1 MATIKFNDFAE
12 RYCGTNDRA
21 EQIEELLDSLLYN
34 VGFFV
39 GVSEISE
46 EELSELF
53 DTECQIEQTYFEP
66 NGYYD
71 ITINGKYYCMSMIKI
86 I

>member
-1 MATIKFNDFAE
+1 MAKMNFNVFAE

-21 EQIEELLDSLLYN
+21 EQIEQLKDALLVRN
-34 VGFFV
+34 T
-39 GVSEISE
+39 IE
-46 EELSELF
+46 EVDEADILELF

-66 NGYYD
+66 NDYYD
-71 ITINGKYYCMSMIKI
+71 VNINNMYTCMSLIKI

>member
-1 MATIKFNDFAE
+1 MAKMNFNDFAE

-21 EQIEELLDSLLYN
+21 EQIEQLKDALLVRN
-34 VGFFV
+34 T
-39 GVSEISE
+39 IE
-46 EELSELF
+46 EVDEADILELF

-66 NGYYD
+66 NDYYD
-71 ITINGKYYCMSMIKI
+71 VTINNMYTCMSLIKI

>member
-1 MATIKFNDFAE
+1 MAKMNFNDFAE

-21 EQIEELLDSLLYN
+21 EQIEQLKDALLVRNTIKEVDEADIL
-34 VGFFV
+34 
-39 GVSEISE
+39 
-46 EELSELF
+46 ELF

-66 NGYYD
+66 NDYYD
-71 ITINGKYYCMSMIKI
+71 VNINNMYTCMSLIKI

>member
-12 RYCGTNDRA
+12 CYCGTADRKK
-21 EQIEELLDSLLYN
+21 QIPILLDALLYD
-34 VGFFV
+34 VED
-39 GVSEISE
+39 GVNEISE
-46 EELSELF
+46 EELSKLF

-66 NGYYD
+66 NDYYD
-71 ITINGKYYCMSMIKI
+71 IKINGKYYCMSLEKI

>member
-1 MATIKFNDFAE
+1 MAKMNFNDFAE

-21 EQIEELLDSLLYN
+21 EQIEQLKDAML
-34 VGFFV
+34 
-39 GVSEISE
+39 VSNTIKEVDEADI
-46 EELSELF
+46 LELF

-66 NGYYD
+66 NDYYD
-71 ITINGKYYCMSMIKI
+71 VNINNMYTCMSLIKI

>member
-21 EQIEELLDSLLYN
+21 EQIEQLKDALLVRN
-34 VGFFV
+34 T
-39 GVSEISE
+39 IE
-46 EELSELF
+46 EVDEADILELF

-66 NGYYD
+66 NDYYD
-71 ITINGKYYCMSMIKI
+71 VNINNMYTCMSLIKI

>member
-1 MATIKFNDFAE
+1 MATIKFNVFAE
-12 RYCGTNDRA
+12 RYCGTNNRA
-21 EQIEELLDSLLYN
+21 EQIEVLLDSLLYD
-34 VGFFV
+34 VED
-39 GVSEISE
+39 GVNEISE

-71 ITINGKYYCMSMIKI
+71 IKINGKYYCMGLEKI

>member
-1 MATIKFNDFAE
+1 MAKMNFNDFAE
-12 RYCGTNDRA
+12 RYCGTANRE
-21 EQIEELLDSLLYN
+21 EQIPILLDALLYD
-34 VGFFV
+34 VED
-39 GVSEISE
+39 GVNEISE

-66 NGYYD
+66 NDYYD
-71 ITINGKYYCMSMIKI
+71 VAINNMYTCMSLIKI

>member
-1 MATIKFNDFAE
+1 MAKMNFNDFAE

-21 EQIEELLDSLLYN
+21 EQIEQLKDALLVRNTIKEADEADIL
-34 VGFFV
+34 
-39 GVSEISE
+39 
-46 EELSELF
+46 ELF

-66 NGYYD
+66 NDYYD
-71 ITINGKYYCMSMIKI
+71 VNINNMYTCMSLIKI

>member
-1 MATIKFNDFAE
+1 MAKMNFNDFAE
-12 RYCGTNDRA
+12 RYCGTANRE
-21 EQIEELLDSLLYN
+21 EQIPILLDALLYDVEDVVN
-34 VGFFV
+34 
-39 GVSEISE
+39 EISE

-66 NGYYD
+66 NDYYD
-71 ITINGKYYCMSMIKI
+71 VAINNMYTCMSLIKI

>member
-12 RYCGTNDRA
+12 RYCGTANRE
-21 EQIEELLDSLLYN
+21 EQIPILLDALIYDVEDGTNELDEKELLDLYEQDK
-34 VGFFV
+34 V
-39 GVSEISE
+39 
-46 EELSELF
+46 
-53 DTECQIEQTYFEP
+53 QIEQTYFEP

-71 ITINGKYYCMSMIKI
+71 IIINRKYYCASIKKI

>member
-1 MATIKFNDFAE
+1 MKKFNFNDFAE

-21 EQIEELLDSLLYN
+21 EQIEQLKDALLVRN
-34 VGFFV
+34 T
-39 GVSEISE
+39 IE
-46 EELSELF
+46 EVDEADILELF

-66 NGYYD
+66 NDYYD
-71 ITINGKYYCMSMIKI
+71 VNINNMYTCMSLIKI

>member
-1 MATIKFNDFAE
+1 MAKMNFNDIAE

-21 EQIEELLDSLLYN
+21 EQIEQLKDALLVRN
-34 VGFFV
+34 T
-39 GVSEISE
+39 IE
-46 EELSELF
+46 EVDEADILELF

-66 NGYYD
+66 NDYYD
-71 ITINGKYYCMSMIKI
+71 VNINNMYTCMSLIKI

>member
-1 MATIKFNDFAE
+1 MAKMNFNDFAE

-21 EQIEELLDSLLYN
+21 EQIEQLKDALLVRN
-34 VGFFV
+34 T
-39 GVSEISE
+39 IE
-46 EELSELF
+46 EVDEADILELF

-66 NGYYD
+66 NDYYD
-71 ITINGKYYCMSMIKI
+71 VNINNMYTCMSLIKI

>member
-1 MATIKFNDFAE
+1 MAKIKFNDFAE

-21 EQIEELLDSLLYN
+21 EQIEQLKDALLVRN
-34 VGFFV
+34 T
-39 GVSEISE
+39 IE
-46 EELSELF
+46 EVDEADILELF

-66 NGYYD
+66 NDYYD
-71 ITINGKYYCMSMIKI
+71 VNINNMYTCMSLIKI

>member
-1 MATIKFNDFAE
+1 MAKMNFNDFAAK
-12 RYCGTNDRA
+12 YCGTNDRA
-21 EQIEELLDSLLYN
+21 EQIEQLKDALLVRN
-34 VGFFV
+34 T
-39 GVSEISE
+39 IE
-46 EELSELF
+46 EVDEADILELF

-71 ITINGKYYCMSMIKI
+71 VNINNMYTCMSLIKI

>member
-1 MATIKFNDFAE
+1 MAKMNFNDFAE

-21 EQIEELLDSLLYN
+21 VQIEQLKDALLVRNTIKEVDEADIL
-34 VGFFV
+34 
-39 GVSEISE
+39 
-46 EELSELF
+46 ELF

-66 NGYYD
+66 NDYYD
-71 ITINGKYYCMSMIKI
+71 VNINNMYMCMSLIKI